1 MHRIRVPRLDLASV
15 HDGQTGAQ
23 VVTADLSVDREQS
36 GDTFYDLASQ
46 DPEEEVSD
54 PAHVALIVG
63 AELAAGFETNAVED
77 NTAGGETAERVRN
90 DNSRYVVTL
99 AHEEGATYGA
109 VSPGTFVVRGS
120 TAELGLG
127 PDEDPFVKVQIGRA
141 SRRENVKIAEARG
154 RGQQ

>member
-1 MHRIRVPRLDLASV
+1 DIADPDRLMHRIRVPRLDLASV

-46 DPEEEVSD
+46 DPEEEVSV

-77 NTAGGETAERVRN
+77 NAAGGEPAERGR
-90 DNSRYVVTL
+90 DDTSRYGVTRP
-99 AHEEGATYGA
+99 HEGGTTYG
-109 VSPGTFVVRGS
+109 
-120 TAELGLG
+120 
-127 PDEDPFVKVQIGRA
+127 
-141 SRRENVKIAEARG
+141 
-154 RGQQ
+154 